1 MIYTWEMEAK
11 FDSRKSFY
19 GKAKITAYPNGR
31 QVLTSYN
38 TEVAEITADGQPII
52 YGFYSQTTT
61 RHQKEFLRQHGF
73 DPVHIKKYIV
83 E

>member
-1 MIYTWEMEAK
+1 MIYTWEMTPR

-19 GKAKITAYPNGR
+19 GKAHITAYPNGR

-52 YGFYSQTTT
+52 YGHYSATTT

-73 DPVHIKKYIV
+73 DPANIKKYTI
-83 E
+83 